1 MLSALEL
8 LTSVGVILFSSVLYE
23 ILHTWTSLVY
33 LVNNRDHIYGK
44 VRPEGILIID
54 PTVVLTLSV
63 LVLTYMYVRV
73 YVTPP

>member
-1 MLSALEL
+1 M
-8 LTSVGVILFSSVLYE
+8 
-23 ILHTWTSLVY
+23 
-33 LVNNRDHIYGK
+33 NNRDHIYGK